1 MRSVRSAGA
10 ALTLAG
16 IATIAGTAMPA
27 FAAGPVV
34 DVTPSMA
41 VPGQS
46 VAFGISCVKS
56 DGKDAATSAT
66 LFGTTLGL
74 SEHIPMSASTHKGVF
89 VTVVKLPAW
98 IKAGAYS
105 PSIDC
110 SNGMS
115 TTATVW
121 VKAWTVKPAV
131 IVPAGAPVTGDGI
144 TSTAVGGP
152 LTAAG
157 LGLLGVSSII
167 GAFALRRRS
176 AKSSRTSASK

>member
-1 MRSVRSAGA
+1 MRSVRSGGA

-27 FAAGPVV
+27 FAAGPTVV
-34 DVTPSMA
+34 VSPSVA

-46 VAFGISCVKS
+46 VAFAVDCGDHAK
-56 DGKDAATSAT
+56 SAT
-66 LFGTTLGL
+66 LFGATMGL
-74 SEHIPMSASTHKGVF
+74 SEHIPMTASKTEGGVF
-89 VTVVKLPAW
+89 YASVKLPTW

-105 PSIDC
+105 PSVDC
-110 SNGMS
+110 DNGKS
-115 TTATVW
+115 GTATLW
-121 VKAWTVKPAV
+121 VKTATVKPAV

-167 GAFALRRRS
+167 GAFALRRRGS
-176 AKSSRTSASK
+176 KSRANASK

>member
-27 FAAGPVV
+27 FAADGPVT
-34 DVTPSMA
+34 DVYPSVA

-66 LFGTTLGL
+66 FFGTTLGL
-74 SEHIPMSASTHKGVF
+74 AEHMPMDESTHKGVF

-105 PSIDC
+105 PSMDC
-110 SNGMS
+110 DNGMS
-115 TTATVW
+115 GTATLW
-121 VKAWTVKPAV
+121 VRAAGPVKPAV
-131 IVPAGAPVTGDGI
+131 VVPSGAPVTGDGI

-152 LTAAG
+152 LTVAG
-157 LGLLGVSSII
+157 VAVLGVSSIL
-167 GAFALRRRS
+167 GAFALRRRK
-176 AKSSRTSASK
+176 ANAGK